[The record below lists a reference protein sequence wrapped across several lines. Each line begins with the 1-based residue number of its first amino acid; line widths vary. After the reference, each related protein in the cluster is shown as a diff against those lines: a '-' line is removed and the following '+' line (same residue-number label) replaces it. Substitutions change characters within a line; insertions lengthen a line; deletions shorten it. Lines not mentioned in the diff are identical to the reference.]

1 MGYVLIGEV
10 DKRIVDVSSVES
22 EAVGGTKFAEIFK
35 ACSVVAEWLL
45 RAGLLDSTEDVE
57 VDISGFNPD

>member
-1 MGYVLIGEV
+1 MIGEV
-10 DKRIVDVSSVES
+10 DIRIVDVSSVES
-22 EAVGGTKFAEIFK
+22 ESVGGTKFAETFV

-45 RAGLLDSTEDVE
+45 RARLLDSTEDVE